1 MKYAAP
7 VVVDFGSISDHTF
20 MHTNRHGQVV
30 HKDHITTCETD
41 KFGEFSC
48 GSHGGSMDS

>member
-1 MKYAAP
+1 VKYVAP

-20 MHTNRHGQVV
+20 THTNSHGNVV
-30 HKDHITTCETD
+30 HKDTIQCELD

-48 GSHGGSMDS
+48 GGGGSVGTS